1 MATYEDNVSINHMDC
16 LAALGWLAF
25 DTTHMGDPD
34 SYLMTPCCPHGYRA
48 VFSPRP
54 VLDYVKARH
63 SQNYGQGV
71 SIISDQTQL
80 QQLGQT

>member
-34 SYLMTPCCPHGYRA
+34 SYLMTPCCTHG
-48 VFSPRP
+48 
-54 VLDYVKARH
+54 
-63 SQNYGQGV
+63 
-71 SIISDQTQL
+71 
-80 QQLGQT
+80 